1 MLLVTPV
8 FLYRNG
14 SISHLWLGFPLATMG
29 IFISWMVHINLI
41 NKVTV
46 KGARFFIST
55 FIMLVITTITYL
67 IGRNYNFFLSE
78 VSFYIIRTIN
88 IIAVNAMIYIFT
100 AYILLNVTKKKLD
113 IENEQLKFANLQ
125 SRYELLHNQVNPHF
139 LFNAIGTAKA
149 LIRKDPAIADE
160 YLVKLSSFLRLGF
173 ENKQFDTITVQ
184 EELKLC
190 KDYIALQQMRF
201 GTALQFHA
209 AIDDKYL
216 AYNVPYFAILT
227 LVENAV
233 KHNTM
238 TDDEPLIITVTN
250 QETTLQVSNNIQARF
265 LLETSSRMGLQN
277 LSERY
282 RLLYDAPVMVDNSGQ
297 TFLVSIKMIRK

>member
-1 MLLVTPV
+1 M
-8 FLYRNG
+8 
-14 SISHLWLGFPLATMG
+14 WLGYPFATVG
-29 IFISWMVHINLI
+29 IFISWLQHIYLLNR
-41 NKVTV
+41 VTF
-46 KGARFFIST
+46 KGGRFFIST
-55 FIMLVITTITYL
+55 FVMLAITTITYL

-78 VSFYIIRTIN
+78 ISFFFIRAIN
-88 IIAVNAMIYIFT
+88 IIAINAMIYIFID
-100 AYILLNVTKKKLD
+100 YILLNATKKKLD

-125 SRYELLHNQVNPHF
+125 SRYELLHNQINPHF
-139 LFNAIGTAKA
+139 LFNSIGTAKA

-173 ENKQFDTITVQ
+173 ENKKFDTITVQ
-184 EELKLC
+184 EELALC

-201 GTALQFHA
+201 DTALQFQVD
-209 AIDDKYL
+209 IDDKYL

-238 TDDEPLIITVTN
+238 TEDDPLIISVTN
-250 QETTLQVSNNIQARF
+250 DDTTLQVTNNVQPRF
-265 LLETSSRMGLQN
+265 LLEASSKMGLQN

-282 RLLYDAPVMVDNSGQ
+282 RLLYHAPVSIDNDGQ
-297 TFLVSIKMIRK
+297 TFSVSIKMIRK